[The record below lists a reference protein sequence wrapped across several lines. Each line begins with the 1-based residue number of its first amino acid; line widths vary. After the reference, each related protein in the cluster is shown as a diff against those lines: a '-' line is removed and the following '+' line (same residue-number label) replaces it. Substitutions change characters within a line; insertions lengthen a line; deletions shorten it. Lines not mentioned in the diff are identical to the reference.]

1 MNPEQFH
8 PPVRILGAVVLTVAA
23 VYFYFLIFTQF
34 ALLQLIQAEAGKST
48 RLLQLAILAAGVA
61 GVGGSVLA
69 AWRYTAERGQAQL
82 AGALALCA
90 LAAGISL
97 LGRHPLRLPVVAV
110 LSGLGTGVATVTL
123 AAMLRRAVGR
133 ERLGIVVGLGTGLA
147 YGAANLPPVF
157 AADAS
162 FQAVLAMLAACAGI
176 VTGRLF
182 ELRGPGEKPSGADY
196 TPRGA
201 ALWVLVL
208 LALVGLDSMAF
219 YVIQHAPNLKE
230 STWTGNPR
238 LLANAGVHLLAAVL
252 TGAALDRRWI
262 GRTTFL
268 AAGLLIAAC
277 ALINGRYGLVSVA
290 GLLYAAAVSAYSTVL
305 VFYPARGARP
315 GLAALVFAVA
325 GWGGS
330 ALGIGL
336 AQGRSQMPGWLLAG
350 TGLIIAGAL
359 WTRHRMVVDEK
370 QSGRPPL

>member
-1 MNPEQFH
+1 
-8 PPVRILGAVVLTVAA
+8 
-23 VYFYFLIFTQF
+23 
-34 ALLQLIQAEAGKST
+34 
-48 RLLQLAILAAGVA
+48 
-61 GVGGSVLA
+61 
-69 AWRYTAERGQAQL
+69 
-82 AGALALCA
+82 
-90 LAAGISL
+90 L

-219 YVIQHAPNLKE
+219 YVIQHTPNLKE
-230 STWTGNPR
+230 STWAGNPR
-238 LLANAGVHLLAAVL
+238 LFANAGVHFLAAVL
-252 TGAALDRRWI
+252 AGAALDRRWV
-262 GRTTFL
+262 GRTILL

-277 ALINGRYGLVSVA
+277 ALIDGRYSLVSTG
-290 GLLYAAAVSAYSTVL
+290 GLLYAAAVSVYSTVL

-330 ALGIGL
+330 AMGIVL
-336 AQGRSQMPGWLLAG
+336 AQGRGRVPGWLLAG

-359 WTRHRMVVDEK
+359 WARRNLPDSIAQTS
-370 QSGRPPL
+370 QPLSDG